1 MAHSGSLTIR
11 SASPVTGAAGR
22 RISRKNIFTRMIEA
36 LHFSR
41 RLETARVLRRNSH
54 LIADD
59 PQDQPNNIFTGLR

>member
-1 MAHSGSLTIR
+1 MAHSGSFTIR
-11 SASPVTGAAGR
+11 SASPVTGAASR

-41 RLETARVLRRNSH
+41 RLETARVLRRYRH

-59 PQDQPNNIFTGLR
+59 SQYPPNKVFTGLR

>member
-1 MAHSGSLTIR
+1 MAHSGSLAIR
-11 SASPVTGAAGR
+11 SASPVAGAAGR

-41 RLETARVLRRNSH
+41 RLETARVLRRYRH

-59 PQDQPNNIFTGLR
+59 SQDQPNNILTGLR